1 MNANSTIFEKMDYL
15 RADGLENVNIEPQET
30 VRVSPVEQVQT
41 AIRVNETPKDAAEQ
55 LREEKIESWMQTI
68 KEFIRGIDV
77 KAL

>member
-1 MNANSTIFEKMDYL
+1 MKANSTIFEKMDYL

-30 VRVSPVEQVQT
+30 VRVSPVEQVRT
-41 AIRVNETPKDAAEQ
+41 AIRVNEAPKDAVEQ
-55 LREEKIESWMQTI
+55 LREEKIESWMQSI